1 MIIKKAYNHQ
11 TIIDYLDSCERFDN
25 IISYIVTVIPDRF
38 FYGQELH
45 DKEMENL
52 RKDLIALVDE
62 GRKKHK
68 ETYNDQMRG
77 FVYQE
82 YQSKLVELVSLKRK
96 LLKFG
101 LLIQSRDIQENI
113 IVNLIEINHLHK
125 YIYRWVLQ
133 ENRNKKIKKVYVK
146 KVIKE

>member
-1 MIIKKAYNHQ
+1 
-11 TIIDYLDSCERFDN
+11 
-25 IISYIVTVIPDRF
+25 
-38 FYGQELH
+38 
-45 DKEMENL
+45 
-52 RKDLIALVDE
+52 
-62 GRKKHK
+62 
-68 ETYNDQMRG
+68 MRG

-101 LLIQSRDIQENI
+101 LLMQSRDIQENI

-133 ENRNKKIKKVYVK
+133 ENRNKKIKNVYVK